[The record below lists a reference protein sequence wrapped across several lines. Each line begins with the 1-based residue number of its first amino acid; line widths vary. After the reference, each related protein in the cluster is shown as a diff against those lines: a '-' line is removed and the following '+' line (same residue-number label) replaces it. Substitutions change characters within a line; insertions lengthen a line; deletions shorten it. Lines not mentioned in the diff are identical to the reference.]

1 MQKIPNGFISPQ
13 MSNFHTWWY
22 SEDWC
27 DDQPVAEEASAEP
40 DGQQKQDVLVLS
52 ALVSYP
58 EVPCLPCEPCMFD
71 MILEDDDGLYVE
83 DHSEGLTCA

>member
-13 MSNFHTWWY
+13 MSNFHSWWY

-27 DDQPVAEEASAEP
+27 DDQPVAEEVSAEL

-58 EVPCLPCEPCMFD
+58 EVPL
-71 MILEDDDGLYVE
+71 L
-83 DHSEGLTCA
+83 